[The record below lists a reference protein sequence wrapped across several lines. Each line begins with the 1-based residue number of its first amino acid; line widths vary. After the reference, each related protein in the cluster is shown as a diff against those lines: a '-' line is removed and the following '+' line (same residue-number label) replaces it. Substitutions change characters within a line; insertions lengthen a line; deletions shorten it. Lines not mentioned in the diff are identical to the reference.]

1 MSDVE
6 REGESRKRRASSV
19 GRRNQDLPEDEQT
32 LFSDTEEDLDMS
44 GAAKAEAAQAV
55 W

>member
-6 REGESRKRRASSV
+6 REEGSRKRRASSV